1 MRSIYC
7 TECGAK
13 SEYTVS
19 APKFCSSC
27 GTPMGAESKKLATA
41 KEDKP
46 TKQRTN
52 TPPPLPKSRNQRRS
66 MHREESLA
74 DDETDFDYVPDI
86 SKLQYDID
94 VPQDNIKSFRDIIHE
109 QKESS

>member
-13 SEYTVS
+13 AEYTVT

-27 GTPMGAESKKLATA
+27 GTPMGLETKNVAVAQQTATTKKHASS
-41 KEDKP
+41 
-46 TKQRTN
+46 
-52 TPPPLPKSRNQRRS
+52 PPPLPKSKIQRRP

-74 DDETDFDYVPDI
+74 DDETDFDYVPNI
-86 SKLQYDID
+86 SKLQYEIDI
-94 VPQDNIKSFRDIIHE
+94 PRDNVKSFRDIVHE

>member
-13 SEYTVS
+13 SEYTVT

-27 GTPMGAESKKLATA
+27 GTPMGQEAKQVAAAKKDTPVKRKA
-41 KEDKP
+41 
-46 TKQRTN
+46 N
-52 TPPPLPKSRNQRRS
+52 TPPPLPRSSSQRRS
-66 MHREESLA
+66 MSREESLA

-94 VPQDNIKSFRDIIHE
+94 IPQDNIKSFRDIVHE